1 MSRVALKQK
10 FIGWRMIIGANLVDF
25 FSAGLAFYAYAVF
38 FGFIQDEFSASRFL
52 VSLTVSVTILAAGIY
67 SPLLGYVLDKFP
79 IKRVLTVGAI
89 IFGAGFILLSF
100 TQSFFQFLLVY
111 GLVIA
116 LGMVIFGNLS
126 TSKLIANW
134 FNDKIGT
141 ALGYAAIGLSFSG
154 VIIPPIAVFLI
165 STFSWRGAYL
175 IFGLFVLIFCSIAS
189 NKFFIDKPSDVNQFP
204 DGKEID
210 NGHKKTN
217 TSKTLSFGDI
227 FSNNIFWILTAIFTL
242 QLTANLG
249 VYTHIPIFSQDLGF
263 NPLQASWIYS
273 VAAFH
278 AALGK
283 IVFGKLLDGLG
294 AKKTILISLL
304 FHGLG
309 IGILIFTNNLFMLLL
324 AVMTMGLGLGGTIP
338 LMNSTFAI
346 AFGNTNFGKARGLV
360 GPFMVPMQI
369 TAAPLSGWLYDTYG
383 NYTLAFSIN
392 VFLCIMAGI
401 VVLFLKLPN
410 KQ

>member
-38 FGFIQDEFSASRFL
+38 FSFIQDEFSASRFL

-89 IFGAGFILLSF
+89 IFGVGFILLSF

-116 LGMVIFGNLS
+116 MGMVIFGNLS

-141 ALGYAAIGLSFSG
+141 ALGYASIGLSFSG
-154 VIIPPIAVFLI
+154 VIIPPVAVFLI

-175 IFGLFVLIFCSIAS
+175 IFGLFVLIFCSTAS
-189 NKFFIDKPSDVNQFP
+189 NRFFIDKPSDVNQFP

-217 TSKTLSFGDI
+217 TSKILSFGDI
-227 FSNNIFWILTAIFTL
+227 FSNSIFWILTVIFTL

-283 IVFGKLLDGLG
+283 IVFGKLLDVLG

-304 FHGLG
+304 LHGLG
-309 IGILIFTNNLFMLLL
+309 IAILIFTNNLFMLLL